1 MATTNTDT
9 TNTDTETPQGRSTGE
24 RAKEEVGRVGEA
36 ATEEVGQVVEQARE
50 QGRALLTDA
59 TDRLKEEAQH
69 QSQRAAENLRFIS
82 NDFRTMAQSTQGSGT
97 AVTWVRMGADQID
110 GLAER
115 LEVGGF
121 DGLLKDV
128 GGFARRNPTTFLAL
142 TFGAGLIAGRVV
154 KNMDMDRI
162 TESGR
167 DPGAQHISP
176 SEISEGSE
184 SKAEAGMTGLRSG
197 PQESSR

>member
-9 TNTDTETPQGRSTGE
+9 ETTQEQSTAE

-36 ATEEVGQVVEQARE
+36 AKEEVGQVVEEARE
-50 QGRALLTDA
+50 QGRALLADA
-59 TDRLKEEAQH
+59 TDRLKGEAQH
-69 QSQRAAENLRFIS
+69 QSQRAAENLRSIS
-82 NDFRTMAQSTQGSGT
+82 TDFRTMAQSTQGSGT

-121 DGLLKDV
+121 DGLVKDL
-128 GGFARRNPTTFLAL
+128 GDFARRKPTTFLAL
-142 TFGAGLIAGRVV
+142 TFGAGLVAGRVV

-162 TESGR
+162 AESGR
-167 DPGAQHISP
+167 DPGPQRISP
-176 SEISEGSE
+176 SGGSAGSQPVAESEMPSL
-184 SKAEAGMTGLRSG
+184 SPG
-197 PQESSR
+197 PQESNR

>member
-1 MATTNTDT
+1 MATTNTDADT
-9 TNTDTETPQGRSTGE
+9 TQEQSTAE

-36 ATEEVGQVVEQARE
+36 AKEEVGQVVEEAKE

-59 TDRLKEEAQH
+59 TERLKGEAQH
-69 QSQRAAENLRFIS
+69 QSQRAAENLRSIS
-82 NDFRTMAQSTQGSGT
+82 TDFRTMAQSTQGSGT

-121 DGLLKDV
+121 DGLVKDV

-142 TFGAGLIAGRVV
+142 TFGAGLVAGRVV
-154 KNMDMDRI
+154 KNMDMDRVM
-162 TESGR
+162 ESGR
-167 DPGAQHISP
+167 DPGSQHISP
-176 SEISEGSE
+176 SARSEGSQPG
-184 SKAEAGMTGLRSG
+184 SEAKMTSLSPG
-197 PQESSR
+197 PQESNR

>member
-1 MATTNTDT
+1 MTQEQSTT
-9 TNTDTETPQGRSTGE
+9 E

-36 ATEEVGQVVEQARE
+36 AKEQVGQVVDEARE
-50 QGRALLTDA
+50 QGRALLADA
-59 TDRLKEEAQH
+59 TDRLKGEAQH
-69 QSQRAAENLRFIS
+69 QSQRAAENLRSIS
-82 NDFRTMAQSTQGSGT
+82 TDFRAMAQSTEGSGT

-121 DGLLKDV
+121 DGLVKDV

-142 TFGAGLIAGRVV
+142 TFGAGLVAGRLV

-167 DPGAQHISP
+167 DAGAQHISP
-176 SEISEGSE
+176 SGVSQGSE
-184 SKAEAGMTGLRSG
+184 SNVEAEMIGLSPG
-197 PQESSR
+197 PQESNR

>member
-1 MATTNTDT
+1 MATTNA
-9 TNTDTETPQGRSTGE
+9 DTETTQEQSTAE
-24 RAKEEVGRVGEA
+24 RAREEVGRVGEA
-36 ATEEVGQVVEQARE
+36 AKEEVGQVVGEARE
-50 QGRALLTDA
+50 QGRALLADV
-59 TDRLKEEAQH
+59 TDRLRGEAEQ
-69 QSQRAAENLRFIS
+69 QSQRAAENLRSIS
-82 NDFRTMAQSTQGSGT
+82 ADFRTMAQSTEGSGT

-121 DGLLKDV
+121 DGVMKDV
-128 GGFARRNPTTFLAL
+128 GGFARRNPATFLAI

-154 KNMDMDRI
+154 KNMDMDRMM
-162 TESGR
+162 ESGR

-176 SEISEGSE
+176 SGISERSE
-184 SKAEAGMTGLRSG
+184 SNAEAGMTGLTPG

>member
-9 TNTDTETPQGRSTGE
+9 ETTQEQSTAE
-24 RAKEEVGRVGEA
+24 RAKEEAARVGEA
-36 ATEEVGQVVEQARE
+36 AKEEVGQVVEEARE
-50 QGRALLTDA
+50 QGRALLADA
-59 TDRLKEEAQH
+59 TDRLKGEAQH
-69 QSQRAAENLRFIS
+69 QSQRAAENLRSIS
-82 NDFRTMAQSTQGSGT
+82 TDFRTMAQSTQGSGT
-97 AVTWVRMGADQID
+97 AVTWVRMGAEQID

-121 DGLLKDV
+121 DGLVKDV

-142 TFGAGLIAGRVV
+142 TFGAGLVAGRVV

-167 DPGAQHISP
+167 DPAPQHISP
-176 SEISEGSE
+176 SGGSEGTQPSAKSE
-184 SKAEAGMTGLRSG
+184 MTSLSPG
-197 PQESSR
+197 PQESNR